1 MSAGYCRCVMFL
13 YHDAQMHLPRCICLQ
28 FARTP
33 VAPGCCCN
41 HLEILGSTA
50 GGWCVT
56 GFDFI
61 SNLVFICSTAQCCTN
76 ADSTNQRKSLA
87 ESLKLLERYV
97 LFSWSVPGWRC
108 VCVGGVGGGGEG
120 ACHLMLWIL
129 IDNDSASHQF
139 PANLCTHTCSKK
151 KNIHTYKFLA
161 SVIEAACNQGITT
174 ADDHLS
180 TAVGKLDL
188 DR

>member
-1 MSAGYCRCVMFL
+1 MITREVYKHDGVMPLFIKGNMHIDVPLLNLLRYFCMSAGYCRCVMFL

-108 VCVGGVGGGGEG
+108 VCGGGVGGGGG
-120 ACHLMLWIL
+120 GMSS
-129 IDNDSASHQF
+129 D
-139 PANLCTHTCSKK
+139 
-151 KNIHTYKFLA
+151 
-161 SVIEAACNQGITT
+161 
-174 ADDHLS
+174 
-180 TAVGKLDL
+180 AVDL
-188 DR
+188 D